1 MPRNHEDGMK
11 GTTSSNQVIYL
22 PYQEFSQTCCRLW
35 TGMLFGK
42 KKKWRKQR
50 KAGDGRVLVTSD

>member
-11 GTTSSNQVIYL
+11 GTASSYRVIYL
-22 PYQEFSQTCCRLW
+22 PYLEFSQTCCRLW

-42 KKKWRKQR
+42 KKKMEEAEKSR
-50 KAGDGRVLVTSD
+50 GREGARYQ